1 MTGPHKAG
9 PARKSAPHGPFSHCR
24 RTQRDGLKG
33 KGGGGAR
40 RAVSGPGGLDWGGLG
55 NEKGCCRRLRLGKCM
70 GSVQVMD

>member
-33 KGGGGAR
+33 KGEGVHGVLSPAQEDWAGEGWGMRRVVVGG
-40 RAVSGPGGLDWGGLG
+40 
-55 NEKGCCRRLRLGKCM
+55 
-70 GSVQVMD
+70 